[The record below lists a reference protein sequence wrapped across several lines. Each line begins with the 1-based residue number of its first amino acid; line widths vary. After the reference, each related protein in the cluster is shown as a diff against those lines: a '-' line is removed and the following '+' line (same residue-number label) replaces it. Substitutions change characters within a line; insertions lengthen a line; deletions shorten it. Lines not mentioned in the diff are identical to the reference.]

1 MKENPIWKWGLI
13 TLLYFS
19 ANNGI
24 AKTTINFYG
33 KINQTKLNSRA
44 TIKQGFDN
52 FGSIKFWTDTS
63 IEQYGT
69 FAGVYGDHPIARAP
83 GSVFEDRKRGFNILV
98 TGTER
103 TPEAS
108 DFVSGKDILIL
119 SDASA
124 TTTKSGTFIKNLN
137 LNIDSASTYL
147 RLSTEEGTISES
159 SITIDHSLNQGLH
172 VNQHY
177 NRAKGE
183 DESEV
188 YNVTD
193 TYYSGPAT
201 ITRITPAT
209 AENGTIT
216 YNTGPDDTYPEVKVD
231 DVLNNDNAF
240 ASGLDGG
247 NYKAA
252 ALNGDASGIIL
263 TPLVEG
269 SYVALNT
276 NPPEYFELSEE
287 NQKKD
292 FVFIRSADF
301 NNDTQ
306 LSYILKQAASFT
318 YNTPTSSYTYTDYD
332 TVNYYSV
339 DLGLNLRQYLAQET
353 FIQFD
358 LGLDSPI
365 ENPEHTGF
373 YYKIKPE
380 LTFHGSVGL
389 GANILGAHISLSQGI
404 TYLVASTEVKSL
416 ATSDI
421 NGTVEIESQ
430 SLNITRETQAGFFHT
445 HTALQA
451 SFKVSDHASAL
462 INYSLTNK
470 NEKQELKGAQSNL
483 ATSEIQSFSIGII
496 SSLDEE
502 FFL

>member
-69 FAGVYGDHPIARAP
+69 FAGEHGDHPIARAP
-83 GSVFEDRKRGFNILV
+83 GSVFEDRKRDFNILV

-119 SDASA
+119 SDAS
-124 TTTKSGTFIKNLN
+124 TTTTNSATFRN
-137 LNIDSASTYL
+137 NIDINSRSKYL

-159 SITIDHSLNQGLH
+159 SIIIDHSLNQGLH
-172 VNQHY
+172 VNQHL
-177 NRAKGE
+177 NIDG
-183 DESEV
+183 DENSV
-188 YNVTD
+188 YDVTD
-193 TYYSGPAT
+193 TFPSGPAT
-201 ITRITPAT
+201 YTRITP
-209 AENGTIT
+209 
-216 YNTGPDDTYPEVKVD
+216 NTMDN
-231 DVLNNDNAF
+231 VLNDTNVF